1 MDKTRGIVQIT
12 TTDERWYVKEIKNEV
27 TGLPEFRYVPSVTW
41 IAGCYPKGIAFY
53 KWLANQGWD
62 EGQAL
67 KNAAGDKGS
76 KVHLAIEDMIHGVQ
90 VKMDD
95 RYLNKSTE
103 QQEELTLEE
112 YDCLMGFSDWVKER
126 KPKFLQSE
134 FVIFDEKVGYAG
146 TVDCLCEIDGK
157 KFLIDFKTSQYIW
170 PEYEL
175 QISAYRKT
183 VAIAGLQ
190 AMTLQVGY
198 KRNKHAWKET
208 IIEDKFDLFLS
219 ARKIWENEHG
229 KEVPSQKD
237 YPLAL
242 ELPKELCLIEKIDEV
257 EKVEEVKKETATE
270 TKKITKTKK

>member
-1 MDKTRGIVQIT
+1 MDKTKGIVQIT
-12 TTDERWYVKEIKNEV
+12 TTDERWYVKESKNEI

-67 KNAAGDKGS
+67 KQAAGDKGS
-76 KVHLAIEDMIHGVQ
+76 KVHTAIEDMIHGVE

-95 RYLNKSTE
+95 KYLNKTTE

-112 YDCLMGFSDWVKER
+112 YDCLMAFSDWVAET

-134 FVIFDEKVGYAG
+134 FVIFDEKTGYAG

-157 KFLIDFKTSQYIW
+157 KFIVDFKTGQYIW

-175 QISAYRKT
+175 QLSAYKH
-183 VAIAGLQ
+183 ALNDPNLEI
-190 AMTLQVGY
+190 MILQVGY
-198 KRNKHAWKET
+198 KRNKNSWKAT
-208 IIEDKFDLFLS
+208 ILEDKFDLFLS
-219 ARKIWENEHG
+219 AKKIWANEHG
-229 KEVPSQKD
+229 KEIPSQKD
-237 YPLAL
+237 YPLQVGIA
-242 ELPKELCLIEKIDEV
+242 KELCLIEK
-257 EKVEEVKKETATE
+257 VEEEKKETETG